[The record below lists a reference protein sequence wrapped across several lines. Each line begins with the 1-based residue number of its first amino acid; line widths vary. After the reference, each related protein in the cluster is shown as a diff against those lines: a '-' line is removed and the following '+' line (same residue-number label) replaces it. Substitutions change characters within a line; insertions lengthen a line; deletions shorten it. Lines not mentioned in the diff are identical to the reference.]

1 MAVRRGT
8 ATPSAVFR
16 GTVPVKKIM
25 RGTVEVWSASPYP
38 VSGEWGPTA
47 LTGASVMATHII
59 ANDGNYTGTHTML
72 GGNALT
78 ACLIRVNGT
87 ALSSDDGNPAI
98 ATVTGNLA
106 AGDVVEF
113 TTLVS
118 ATRTL
123 SGTWSIVKN

>member
-47 LTGASVMATHII
+47 LTGASADFTLTSREGSVF
-59 ANDGNYTGTHTML
+59 TG
-72 GGNALT
+72 
-78 ACLIRVNGT
+78 
-87 ALSSDDGNPAI
+87 SSG
-98 ATVTGNLA
+98 
-106 AGDVVEF
+106 
-113 TTLVS
+113 
-118 ATRTL
+118 
-123 SGTWSIVKN
+123 SGCGVGSTQL